1 MQPGNALARKRRL
14 RALESALPALQGGP
28 GASGAPGALPE
39 RRAASAVPTGWG
51 RVDALLGVRGSV
63 KESEPAPGLA
73 RGVLHEWCGA
83 ATGGPRARWTP
94 PLILLAHL
102 AGRALAA
109 AEEPGKAGGAEQ
121 ARLVLWIGRAVWPYP
136 LLLARP
142 GAGGAGALV
151 ERSLCV
157 DPPDAASRLWALAL
171 ALRSPSV
178 AAVVGDAR
186 GLDLTATRRLQL
198 AAEAGGALALLA
210 RPPQEERRLSAA
222 ATRWR
227 VRLVPTCGSAPR
239 FPRWSVELLRV
250 KGIQELRGAPSSG
263 RGRMGGEELWG
274 GIMEYDRAQGLVVE
288 PSELADRS
296 GPAPAEARGASVPRT
311 A

>member
-1 MQPGNALARKRRL
+1 MEPGNVLARKRRL
-14 RALESALPALQGGP
+14 RALESALRALQGGP
-28 GASGAPGALPE
+28 GAPGALPE
-39 RRAASAVPTGWG
+39 RRAASAVLTGWG
-51 RVDALLGVRGSV
+51 RVDALLGVRGPM
-63 KESEPAPGLA
+63 KECEPAPGLA

-83 ATGGPRARWTP
+83 AAGPRARWTP

-109 AEEPGKAGGAEQ
+109 AEEPGSAGGAEPP
-121 ARLVLWIGRAVWPYP
+121 RHVPWIGRAVWPYP
-136 LLLARP
+136 VLLARP
-142 GAGGAGALV
+142 GAAAGAGEAGALV

-157 DPPDAASRLWALAL
+157 DPPDAARRLWALAL

-296 GPAPAEARGASVPRT
+296 GPAPAEACGASVPRT